1 MNDQHEGLR
10 AAMTAHMNGQYAEA
24 EQGYCAII
32 EMDKQSVEA
41 LMHLGILLAQTNR
54 PTQAEEKFAAALKL
68 APNDVFLLNNMGRL
82 LLDQQ
87 LVAQAE
93 VMFRKAMARDRNNA
107 TTLGHLGLAK
117 SRGQDF
123 AGAVQW
129 YRRALAIDEA
139 SDWIRHNLSLSLL
152 AQGQFG
158 QAWPLHESRY
168 SDRWP
173 HRPVQAPELPFPRWQ
188 RESLAGKSIV
198 VVSEQGYGDEIMFVR
213 YAAKLL
219 ESGAAKVTWLCKP
232 SLAPLFSSINGVEII
247 PFSAGMGIQRFD
259 YWVMAMSL
267 PDCFQTTL
275 ESIPSNGTPYLF
287 APAQAG
293 HLIIPG
299 VDTSYKIGLVWEGSK
314 AMRNDQRSLPSFEP
328 LLKLNRVEGV
338 RLFSLQKGAAEDA
351 AKHAAALGQIIH
363 LGGLIDNFADTA
375 VLIAQL
381 DLVITVDTAT
391 AHLAGALGKPV
402 WIMLPFVGT
411 DWRWMHHSTLS
422 PWYASARLFRQPR
435 PDGDWSKV
443 IEQIVK
449 QLAAALI
456 SRTPRSTNAQ

>member
-1 MNDQHEGLR
+1 
-10 AAMTAHMNGQYAEA
+10 
-24 EQGYCAII
+24 
-32 EMDKQSVEA
+32 MDKQSVEA

-54 PTQAEEKFAAALKL
+54 PTQAEEKFAAALRH

-107 TTLGHLGLAK
+107 TTLGHLGPAK
-117 SRGQDF
+117 ARGQDF

-158 QAWPLHESRY
+158 KRGRSTKAGIPIVGRSAPFRRRNCRFPAGNGNRSLENRSWWCPSRDMAMKSCSCDMQQNCWIQVRPRSPGFASRRWRRYFHRLMAWRSSHSQLEWKY
-168 SDRWP
+168 N
-173 HRPVQAPELPFPRWQ
+173 V
-188 RESLAGKSIV
+188 SI
-198 VVSEQGYGDEIMFVR
+198 FW
-213 YAAKLL
+213 A
-219 ESGAAKVTWLCKP
+219 
-232 SLAPLFSSINGVEII
+232 
-247 PFSAGMGIQRFD
+247 
-259 YWVMAMSL
+259 MAMSL

-287 APAQAG
+287 APVQAG

-299 VDTSYKIGLVWEGSK
+299 DDTSYKIGLVWEGGK

-328 LLKLNRVEGV
+328 LLKLNRVEGI

-351 AKHAAALGQIIH
+351 AKHAAALGQIIR